1 MRRNRNIYP
10 VMPIFRRGEKS
21 GGNSGVARLPYSE
34 LVQQMNPYPGGVVEG
49 SPNYWANFGVSPVG
63 IFDMYNGKKPMLG
76 IKDNFVSTFDVVMR
90 RYQIDENTLF
100 DVHSMLS
107 GLCIAPDAV
116 TGEPMTCAVIS
127 TYAKIPESSE
137 YFAQLYTID
146 ADSDMVMYGTM
157 DPYHSVTSGLI
168 PYTTEAYQDMEGIGP
183 VKVETVTHQGVVY
196 NNFYF
201 YNPEL
206 IEARVQEIKS
216 PALIYPEAI
225 KQICRFGLGEL
236 TDADTGV
243 FENDGH
249 GNIRKTGKYEGVAV
263 THEMAHLILP
273 GELT

>member
-10 VMPIFRRGEKS
+10 VMPIFRREKS
-21 GGNSGVARLPYSE
+21 GGNSGVARLPYSD
-34 LVQQMNPYPGGVVEG
+34 LVRQMNPYPNAAEG

-63 IFDMYNGKKPMLG
+63 VFDMHGGKKPMVD
-76 IKDNFVSTFDVVMR
+76 INDNFESTFEIVTR
-90 RYQIDENTLF
+90 RYQIDENTFF
-100 DVHSMLS
+100 DIRNMLS

-137 YFAQLYTID
+137 YFSPLYTID

-168 PYTTEAYQDMEGIGP
+168 PYTTGP
-183 VKVETVTHQGVVY
+183 HQNMPITPASVETVTHDGVVY

-201 YNPEL
+201 YDTEL
-206 IEARVQEIKS
+206 IQARTQEIKS

-225 KQICRFGLGEL
+225 KQACRL
-236 TDADTGV
+236 TGDLTNASTGV

-249 GNIRKTGKYEGVAV
+249 GNIRKTGNYEGVAI
-263 THEMAHLILP
+263 THRIVHLNLP
-273 GELT
+273 GETSL